1 MAHRGYLRVTKDGTT
16 KKGGP
21 FVSLLIS
28 KDLADTKGEWYS
40 VFDAWWFGGTE
51 EHPSKYDIRN
61 RADKENPALVVFEF
75 ELSKDGKFKNVTA
88 IRPDGEK
95 WEMPV
100 ASNQETDSLPE
111 EARSPKAE
119 AAMGIT
125 QHLEAA
131 QRHLGAALELARMV
145 D

>member
-1 MAHRGYLRVTKDGTT
+1 MAHKGYLRLTKDGTT

-28 KDLADTKGEWYS
+28 KDLADKKGEWYS
-40 VFDAWWFGGTE
+40 VFDAWWFGGTA

-61 RADKENPALVVFEF
+61 RADKENPALVVFEY
-75 ELSKDGKFKNVTA
+75 ETSKDGQFKNVTA

-100 ASNQETDSLPE
+100 ASNQEAPPAD
-111 EARSPKAE
+111 EARAPKAE
-119 AAMGIT
+119 AAMGIA

-131 QRHLGAALELARMV
+131 QRHLGAALELARAIE
-145 D
+145 

>member
-1 MAHRGYLRVTKDGTT
+1 MAQKGYLRITMDKTTT
-16 KKGGP
+16 KGQP
-21 FVSLLIS
+21 FVSALIV
-28 KDLADTKGEWYS
+28 KDPADTTGGDWYS
-40 VFDAWWFGGTE
+40 IFDAWWFGGTSAR
-51 EHPSKYDIRN
+51 PSRYDIRN

-75 ELSKDGKFKNVTA
+75 EVSKDGKYKSITA

-95 WEMPV
+95 WEMPTV
-100 ASNQETDSLPE
+100 SNQEQDPPD

-131 QRHLGAALELARMV
+131 QRHLGAALELARKV
-145 D
+145 E